1 MISVRH
7 DVVNEVSR
15 ARLARAVLAGLVG
28 TVIFDLIGFLMTG
41 QWWDIPML
49 LGGKLGFGIG
59 GGVVA
64 HYVNG
69 AILAVIYAGVGPLL
83 WGPNWVRALTY
94 VTAETVLGVWL
105 FMFPLLGLGI
115 GGLQAG
121 LLLPAVALVRH
132 WGYGLVLAGLYRI
145 PEAEPAAGRRTLRQA
160 A

>member
-1 MISVRH
+1 MTP
-7 DVVNEVSR
+7 SR
-15 ARLARAVLAGLVG
+15 TNNNMLRPPILAARAILAGLAG
-28 TVIFDLIGFLMTG
+28 TVVFDVLGLLLTG
-41 QWWDIPML
+41 QWWDIPGL
-49 LGGKLGFGIG
+49 LGAKLGLGLA
-59 GGVVA
+59 GGVAA

-69 AILAVIYAGVGPLL
+69 AILAVIYAGVAPLL

-94 VTAETVLGVWL
+94 VTAETVFGVWL

-145 PEAEPAAGRRTLRQA
+145 PAAASADGRMALRQA

>member
-1 MISVRH
+1 MVLVR
-7 DVVNEVSR
+7 DPVVNKTSR
-15 ARLARAVLAGLVG
+15 ARWGRAVLAGLVG
-28 TVIFDLIGFLMTG
+28 TVVFDLLGFLMTG
-41 QWWDIPML
+41 QWWDIPAL
-49 LGGKLGFGIG
+49 LGGKLGLGIG

-64 HYVNG
+64 HYANG
-69 AILAVIYAGVGPLL
+69 AILAVIYASVAPLL
-83 WGPNWVRALTY
+83 RGPNWVRALTY
-94 VTAETVLGVWL
+94 VTAETVFGVWL

-145 PEAEPAAGRRTLRQA
+145 PEAASADGPMALRQA